1 MFPPV
6 TGHASS
12 NAGYVPVEPDG
23 GGKIVQYEAQPRGT
37 YIPKLKFHD
46 DERKET
52 LITPQKY
59 RQEDHN
65 MGYYKMTS
73 AMHGVAF
80 IINNKTFAN
89 TIRHGERE
97 GTDRDEYN
105 LLQTC
110 AFLGYRPII
119 FRNLTSIEIKQVF
132 ENLDKYLK
140 DSDNGARNK
149 VAHDSFICCILSH
162 GDRGVVF
169 GSDSEPVK
177 LDNVEKWAGKSK
189 TLRDKPK
196 IFFIQACQG
205 TELGTEA
212 APTVKSDGDSTSER
226 AHIYTCKASVIGDK
240 AYRYTTMGSWFVI
253 EVCKILC
260 EFGPCYKF
268 PDDFQPQL
276 NQNVTNNKEYRYQKD
291 KKKYVQQPVGYNQL
305 HRCIHFFSNQ

>member
-1 MFPPV
+1 M
-6 TGHASS
+6 
-12 NAGYVPVEPDG
+12 
-23 GGKIVQYEAQPRGT
+23 QYEAQPRGT
-37 YIPKLKFHD
+37 HIPKLKLDD

-52 LITPQKY
+52 LITPKRY
-59 RQEDHN
+59 RQEDHKL
-65 MGYYKMTS
+65 GYYQMAS

-80 IINNKTFAN
+80 IINNKTFAD
-89 TIRHGERE
+89 TIKHGERE

-132 ENLDKYLK
+132 ENLDRYLTH
-140 DSDNGARNK
+140 SDNGARNK

-169 GSDSEPVK
+169 GSDSEPVE
-177 LDNVEKWAGKSK
+177 LENVEKWAGKSK

-196 IFFIQACQG
+196 IFFIQARQG
-205 TELGTEA
+205 TEPGTEA
-212 APTVKSDGDSTSER
+212 VATVTLHGDRLDASER
-226 AHIYTCKASVIGDK
+226 AHIYTCKAICITMGS
-240 AYRYTTMGSWFVI
+240 TMGSWFVI

-268 PDDFQPQL
+268 PDDFQPKL
-276 NQNVTNNKEYRYQKD
+276 NQNVTNNKEYIYQKD
-291 KKKYVQQPVGYNQL
+291 KTHIQQPVSCYHQL
-305 HRCIHFFSNQ
+305 QHCIHFFEL